1 MVIDSQSY
9 SLIPLSSSNTTK
21 VFHNHLIT
29 ITPINHYRTPWVCR
43 VPETL
48 GKRQKTLGKWFAE
61 CNTWRTALAKNSDG
75 KANFAECLLS
85 GTRQS
90 LCRVPD
96 TRQSWHW
103 KKTRKNGNFYPK
115 KWNFFLIGGG
125 PTGQRP
131 PISGIFRV
139 NIAATRPTGF
149 EPAPSPYARTS
160 STTTPHCHLCL
171 DSVLVPNILY

>member
-1 MVIDSQSY
+1 MIICD
-9 SLIPLSSSNTTK
+9 NT
-21 VFHNHLIT
+21 
-29 ITPINHYRTPWVCR
+29 HYRTPWVCR

-48 GKRQKTLGKWFAE
+48 GKRHKTLGKWFAE
-61 CNTWRTALAKNSDG
+61 CNTRRTALAKNSDG

-96 TRQSWHW
+96 TRQSWNR
-103 KKTRKNGNFYPK
+103 KKPEKMGIFTQK
-115 KWNFFLIGGG
+115 KMEFFLSMEA

-131 PISGIFRV
+131 PIYDIFRV
-139 NIAATRPTGF
+139 NFMATRPTRF
-149 EPAPSPYARTS
+149 EPETSRCARTS
-160 STTTPHCHLCL
+160 STTTPHSHLCL